1 MALLNTGDGYGSLT
15 KVCHWL
21 VVVLFAFQFAAAN
34 VMLRLDDGGAFLGLS
49 QDVYYNWHKSI
60 GLVLLTLVVLRIAWR
75 KLTPLPDWA
84 PTLTPAE
91 RSLSHWNET
100 LLYWCMFLMP
110 VTGFL
115 YVMAGDY
122 GIMLFGRYALPN
134 PIGKVEWLAAIA
146 RVVHIVTSYVI
157 VIIVGSHVSLGLKHH
172 LFDRDGF
179 LYRMMPFA
187 KPASGD

>member
-1 MALLNTGDGYGSLT
+1 MPLRNSVTHYGAVT
-15 KVCHWL
+15 KFLHWAVFL
-21 VVVLFAFQFAAAN
+21 LFAWQYLVGNIMTHIESGKTVF
-34 VMLRLDDGGAFLGLS
+34 GLN
-49 QDVYYNWHKSI
+49 QDFYYNWHKSI
-60 GLVLLTLVVLRIAWR
+60 GLVLFTLAVLRIAWR

-110 VTGFL
+110 VTGYL

-122 GIMLFGRYALPN
+122 GVNLFGRWALPN
-134 PIGKVEWLAAIA
+134 PIGKVEWLAAVT
-146 RVVHIVTSYVI
+146 RVVHITTSYILLI
-157 VIIVGSHVSLGLKHH
+157 VVGSHVGLGLKHH

-179 LYRMMPFA
+179 LYRMLPFA
-187 KPASGD
+187 RR